1 MKFKKNLP
9 KPVLITMYKAFV
21 RPLLYYGDMKHKLE
35 AIQHNSCLALSGAT
49 SQSLREKLMYADICC
64 HHHELCLN

>member
-1 MKFKKNLP
+1 
-9 KPVLITMYKAFV
+9 MYKAFV

-35 AIQHNSCLALSGAT
+35 ATQHNACLALSGAA
-49 SQSLREKLMYADICC
+49 SQLLRETLMYADICC